1 MEKLINKLSKIFWII
16 LIIFCSLQVITYQTI
31 DVVVGCF
38 VSLVT
43 YFIFSKF
50 IFTVKS
56 LKQRPISLI
65 AISAVI
71 MFTYFAP
78 IMTYIEKHPITYN
91 MISPISTFFWQL
103 LYVIVTF
110 IAYIYTGRK
119 YKSRPLQKILIRVGY
134 FDTVSNKSL
143 WILGFL
149 GLIGRIYLLK
159 NQFGEEAT
167 GGAGSITMLLIP
179 FLMAPYCILF
189 RPLLSKR
196 EKPYV
201 GSKVPFIV
209 YTLLLLIMAVASNTR
224 NAIVTVLISLLL
236 MAIFYNI
243 NYREDIINKLLNISA
258 KKIIFL
264 FVTVLIVLGPISNF
278 AVAMVTVRYMRSD
291 IGAKELFIE
300 TCNLAMDS
308 EKMSEIKKSLNTVDG
323 HVDLTKQ
330 MLANV
335 WNEDYIS
342 NVFMN
347 RVCNYQVAD
356 ASIYH
361 ANRAGIPC
369 KSFIDDS
376 FERVK
381 IIFPSPIVK
390 LFFGDIDK
398 NKFAYSPMDFLY
410 SQSMHSPIFKGYIV
424 GGDVGLG
431 LGFFGY
437 LFPLFQF
444 LIYIFI
450 FRYLDQIVMFNGHH
464 AVIPTLT
471 LISIYDYFF
480 TFFVSTGV
488 FERLV
493 SFFWVI
499 PVGLILKILMMKIV
513 KKVFG

>member
-16 LIIFCSLQVITYQTI
+16 LIIFCSLQIITYQTI

-43 YFIFSKF
+43 YFIFSKL

-103 LYVIVTF
+103 LYVLVT
-110 IAYIYTGRK
+110 ILTYIYTGRK
-119 YKSRPLQKILIRVGY
+119 YKSRPLQKILIKVGY

-167 GGAGSITMLLIP
+167 GGAGSVTMLLIP

-201 GSKVPFIV
+201 GSKIPFIV

-236 MAIFYNI
+236 MAILYNI
-243 NYREDIINKLLNISA
+243 NYREEIINKLLKISA

-264 FVTVLIVLGPISNF
+264 FITVLVVLGPISNF

-300 TCNLAMDS
+300 TCNLAIDS

-323 HVDLTKQ
+323 NVDLTKQ
-330 MLANV
+330 MLANE

-376 FERVK
+376 FERAK

-398 NKFAYSPMDFLY
+398 DKYAYSPMDFLY
-410 SQSMHSPIFKGYIV
+410 SQSMHTPVFKSYIV

-437 LFPLFQF
+437 FFPFFQF
-444 LIYIFI
+444 LIYMLI
-450 FRYLDQIVMFNGHH
+450 FRFLDQLIIFDGQHSIV
-464 AVIPTLT
+464 PLLT
-471 LISIYDYFF
+471 LISIYNYFF
-480 TFFVSTGV
+480 TFSVSVGIWEHFVA
-488 FERLV
+488 
-493 SFFWVI
+493 FFWSI
-499 PVGLILKILMMKIV
+499 PFGIVLKILIMKII
-513 KKVFG
+513 KIIFG

>member
-16 LIIFCSLQVITYQTI
+16 LIIFCSLQIITYQTI

-43 YFIFSKF
+43 YFIFSKL

-110 IAYIYTGRK
+110 LAYIYTGRK

-167 GGAGSITMLLIP
+167 GGAGSIYMLLIP

-196 EKPYV
+196 AKPYV
-201 GSKVPFIV
+201 GSKIPFIV
-209 YTLLLLIMAVASNTR
+209 YTLLLLVMAVASNAR

-243 NYREDIINKLLNISA
+243 NYREDIINKLLNIST

-278 AVAMVTVRYMRSD
+278 AVAMVAVRYMRSD
-291 IGAKELFIE
+291 IGAKDLFIE

-308 EKMSEIKKSLNTVDG
+308 EKMSEIKKSLNTIEG
-323 HVDLTKQ
+323 HADLSKQ
-330 MLANV
+330 RLENE

-381 IIFPSPIVK
+381 IIFPSPMVK

-437 LFPLFQF
+437 IFPLFQF
-444 LIYIFI
+444 LIYLLI
-450 FRYLDQIVMFNGHH
+450 FRYLDQIVMFNSQH
-464 AVIPTLT
+464 AVIPALT

-480 TFFVSTGV
+480 IFFVSTGV

-499 PVGLILKILMMKIV
+499 PVGLILKILMMKVV

>member
-16 LIIFCSLQVITYQTI
+16 LIIFCSLQIITYQTI

-43 YFIFSKF
+43 YFIFSKL

-91 MISPISTFFWQL
+91 MISPIPTFFWQL

-110 IAYIYTGRK
+110 FAYIYTGRK

-143 WILGFL
+143 WILGIL

-167 GGAGSITMLLIP
+167 GGAGSIYMLLIP

-196 EKPYV
+196 AKPYV
-201 GSKVPFIV
+201 GSKIPFIV
-209 YTLLLLIMAVASNTR
+209 YTLLLLVMAVASNAR

-243 NYREDIINKLLNISA
+243 NYREDIINKLLNIST

-278 AVAMVTVRYMRSD
+278 AVAMVAVRYMRSD
-291 IGAKELFIE
+291 IGAKDLFIE

-308 EKMSEIKKSLNTVDG
+308 E
-323 HVDLTKQ
+323 
-330 MLANV
+330 
-335 WNEDYIS
+335 
-342 NVFMN
+342 
-347 RVCNYQVAD
+347 
-356 ASIYH
+356 
-361 ANRAGIPC
+361 
-369 KSFIDDS
+369 
-376 FERVK
+376 
-381 IIFPSPIVK
+381 
-390 LFFGDIDK
+390 
-398 NKFAYSPMDFLY
+398 
-410 SQSMHSPIFKGYIV
+410 
-424 GGDVGLG
+424 
-431 LGFFGY
+431 
-437 LFPLFQF
+437 
-444 LIYIFI
+444 
-450 FRYLDQIVMFNGHH
+450 
-464 AVIPTLT
+464 
-471 LISIYDYFF
+471 
-480 TFFVSTGV
+480 
-488 FERLV
+488 
-493 SFFWVI
+493 
-499 PVGLILKILMMKIV
+499 
-513 KKVFG
+513 

>member
-16 LIIFCSLQVITYQTI
+16 LIIFCSLQIITYQTI

-43 YFIFSKF
+43 YFIFSKL

-91 MISPISTFFWQL
+91 MISPIPTFFWQL

-110 IAYIYTGRK
+110 FAYIYTGRK

-167 GGAGSITMLLIP
+167 GGAGSIYMLLIP

-196 EKPYV
+196 AKPYV
-201 GSKVPFIV
+201 GSKIPFIV
-209 YTLLLLIMAVASNTR
+209 YTLLLLVMAVASNAR

-243 NYREDIINKLLNISA
+243 NYREDIINKLLNIST
-258 KKIIFL
+258 KRIIFL

-278 AVAMVTVRYMRSD
+278 AVAMVAVRYMRSD

-323 HVDLTKQ
+323 HVDLSKQ
-330 MLANV
+330 MLANE

-381 IIFPSPIVK
+381 IIFPSPMVK

-410 SQSMHSPIFKGYIV
+410 SQSMHSPIFKGNIV

-437 LFPLFQF
+437 IFPLFQF
-444 LIYIFI
+444 LIYLLI
-450 FRYLDQIVMFNGHH
+450 FRYLDQIVMFNSQH
-464 AVIPTLT
+464 AVIPILT
-471 LISIYDYFF
+471 LISTYDYFF

-499 PVGLILKILMMKIV
+499 PVGLILKILMMKVV